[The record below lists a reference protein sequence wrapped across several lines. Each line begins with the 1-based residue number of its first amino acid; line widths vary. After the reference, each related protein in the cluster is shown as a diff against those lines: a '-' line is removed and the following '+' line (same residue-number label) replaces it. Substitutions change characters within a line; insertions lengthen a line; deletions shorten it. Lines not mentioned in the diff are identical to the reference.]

1 MHENVTHK
9 MTTIAI
15 ECIKQHKINPFT
27 VDISS
32 MLNIATGQAITA
44 TIKKVLE
51 TVEQIDKTELQ
62 KRLKNIKKVKVHTFE
77 ELLSKPQ

>member
-1 MHENVTHK
+1 

-62 KRLKNIKKVKVHTFE
+62 KRLKKNIKKVKVHTFE